1 MLYMRHMEVPKLGV
15 EMEPQLLAYTTATAM
30 PDLSHIC
37 DLCCSLLQFQIL
49 YSLSEAR
56 DQTCILMDTSQVL
69 NLLSHSIY
77 CRGMKIDQ
85 SMEQNAKF
93 ESRS

>member
-37 DLCCSLLQFQIL
+37 SLLQFQIL

-56 DQTCILMDTSQVL
+56 DQTRILMDTSQVL